1 MAIAGQALDL
11 AGTYGVL
18 SLFGV
23 LPAAAVWS
31 QRSADNQQ
39 FSAFR
44 VSFLQST
51 TGTTA
56 THIWKMASLR
66 DV

>member
-1 MAIAGQALDL
+1 MQSAPRSPFLTKPSTGQALDL

-31 QRSADNQQ
+31 QRSSNTQ
-39 FSAFR
+39 FSGYKVIAR
-44 VSFLQST
+44 
-51 TGTTA
+51 
-56 THIWKMASLR
+56 
-66 DV
+66 